1 MGQSVKNMGEK
12 KELKREQLEI
22 KKGSLVVDRLEEE
35 RSEIILG
42 EGESLTIFLLP
53 KAPKLSKTLS
63 VYLRGNGSRVE
74 ILGALAFKRDEQSRL
89 VVKVIH
95 QGVSTSAY
103 THVRAVLFDESRAS
117 FSGMIRIE
125 KGANKTSSLLENR
138 VLILGEGA
146 RSESVPSLEIEAD
159 DVKASHAATTGKL
172 SQDQLFYL
180 QSRGIDTKTAVR
192 MLLEG
197 FFEPIL
203 TRVKDEKAAAQI
215 RGELWTDVL
224 RLGGESE

>member
-1 MGQSVKNMGEK
+1 MGEK
-12 KELKREQLEI
+12 KELKKEKLEI
-22 KKGSLVVDRLEEE
+22 KKGSIIVDRLEEE

-63 VYLRGNGSRVE
+63 VYLAGNGSRVE
-74 ILGALAFKRDEQSRL
+74 IMGALVRKNREHSDVAIS
-89 VVKVIH
+89 VIH
-95 QGVSTSAY
+95 QGLGTSAY
-103 THVRAVLFDESRAS
+103 THVRAVLFGESVVN
-117 FSGMIRIE
+117 FSGLIRIE

-146 RSESVPSLEIEAD
+146 KSQSVPSLEIEAD

-172 SQDQLFYL
+172 DETQLFYL
-180 QSRGIDTKTAVR
+180 QSRGIDKKTAFR

-203 TRVKDEKAAAQI
+203 ARVGDENAAAQI